1 MGLAVMMAVQT
12 PAMAAEV
19 ETLPEASAQETVQE
33 TVQEET
39 ELQTEETK
47 QQIEETQPQTLV
59 PTEVTEFEM
68 QSQTEE
74 QIETTELAE
83 IETVAQTESEAQNTP
98 TQEEIITESATETEA
113 ELESEATALIEESEE
128 LEVLSEVQTYAMPTE
143 EQNKELAD
151 KVEEI
156 IQYLNLDGKAD
167 YDKIFAIYNYV
178 CQNVEYDWAATDVDP
193 SNWDGGLGY
202 GQLAYEALCEGKAVC
217 AGIARAVNL
226 LLDRAEISNYYVSGT
241 EWGVA
246 HAWNLVE
253 LNGEYYFVDATSDLN
268 QDAYKYFLKCE
279 ADFSEHVYTSIEG
292 LDDVSS
298 IKWAEKSYCD
308 TVEGGYEKVGDFLI
322 NGGKGDITIH
332 SYIGHEEN
340 VVIPAEINGR
350 KVKSIAQ
357 YAIQYSPEMKTLTI
371 SEGVEKIASLFVN
384 WAPNLVKVSL
394 PTSAG
399 LYSASSGSFHTGISG
414 FIQQCESLEVIEVP
428 KENPYLAV
436 VDGAL
441 YDKSLTTLI
450 TYPAGSKTECVKIPE
465 GVTTI
470 SSDAFE
476 CNQYLKKVVFPDS
489 VVEIDYWAFNGC
501 SALEEINIPKNCKLI
516 GQFAFC
522 GTSIKHIKIPATVVD
537 AIFGESFM
545 GSPVETIEVE
555 EGNPYYRVENGALY
569 AENNLI
575 MYEVGS
581 RRSEFVVPEG
591 TEFIWDGAFYGASN
605 LKKVTIAS
613 TVKRIEQ
620 DCFYGC
626 SQLEEVSIKGDVL
639 EEIGVH
645 AFMNCSKL
653 KTINIPET
661 VSVIREYAFC
671 QCDSL
676 TEITLPKGL
685 KEISE
690 SLFYYCK
697 QLTTV
702 GIPAS
707 VTTIKADAFR
717 LTTVKNIYYTG
728 NEKEWEQI
736 NKGNNDFASS
746 KIFFNGEVCNHIWS
760 DEFAVDIEPTC
771 EETGQKSIH
780 CTVCGLMKKDSEQEI
795 PAKGHEFVERI
806 DIEPTCEET
815 GQKSIYCTVCGLVK
829 KDSEQEIPARG
840 HEFSEISGIMA
851 DEKIEFWHCSR
862 CNKNF
867 ADEQGTEQ
875 VTLADGWIEMSDG
888 MHYLQSGVFLIDSW
902 LTLDGYTYYL
912 GDDGVRLSWI
922 IWTSFDQDN
931 RLIQYQFDNEGHLM
945 VNCWKDEY
953 YYGEDGR
960 AYIGMHEIEG
970 AIYYFSDY
978 GIMQSDVE
986 VVENGIYYYFGADGK
1001 LTWKDEKACNHIWSD
1016 EFTIDKEPTCV
1027 EDGQKSIRC
1036 TVCGLKKEGSEQEIP
1051 RKSHRFSE
1059 RVDKKPTCDENGR
1072 KYIYCTVCEYK
1083 EEVLIPSLGHDLVHR
1098 SGTIANENIEFWH
1111 CIRCNKNFADEQG
1124 TKQITLTDGWRQDD
1138 DGNTTYIKGGEL
1150 VQNQVLEIDGN
1161 YYGFDEN
1168 GILYVNQ
1175 SFNMYKSD
1183 NGVDYVMACYRA
1195 KEDGSL
1201 YVNEWYTNQLG
1212 NHYYYG
1218 QKGEGYSGLHEVDG
1232 KNYYFSW
1239 GKVCT
1244 NQCVSENGK
1253 SYYCDPEGYVSD
1265 ISGDGWH
1272 QVGDYYFY
1280 IKKGQ
1285 HLSNTVEKTGNSY
1298 YGFDYRGVMYA
1309 NRDFSIW
1316 NFESQMSSYY
1326 RAKEDGRLYANEWY
1340 TDEWE
1345 VFYYYG
1351 EDGKAYSGLHEIDGK
1366 QYCFS
1371 EYCRRYQDQSVT
1383 IDGKS
1388 YYCKSD
1394 GSAIELQNN
1403 DWTKIDDQNLYV
1415 KDGQVLINCVEKI
1428 GDSYYGF
1435 DEKGFLIVNRSFG
1448 IWNEKNERSDE
1459 YRAKEDGHLYRN
1471 EWYVEEDRTYYYG
1484 EDGKAYS
1491 GLQEVDGIRYYFYP
1505 SGWRYQNEIV
1515 TADGKVYYCKP
1526 DGSAIELQNNDWTK
1540 VDDHFMYVKDGQ
1552 ALINCVEKIGD
1563 SYYGFNYI
1571 GVMYA
1576 NEDIILRNF
1585 EGQISSYYRA
1595 KEDGRLY
1602 VNEWYVDE
1610 RVYYF
1615 YYGDEGRAA
1624 SGLTQVDGTLY
1635 YFSENGCRYQNEKI
1649 TVDGRNY
1656 YCKSDGEVIE
1666 LQENGWI
1673 KDGENDKYV
1682 KDGQVL
1688 TDCVEKIGDSYYS
1701 FDSTGVMYRNTVLT
1715 RWDEAAQ
1722 KYTYYFIKADGRLYV
1737 NEWYEYDKYDNHG
1750 HGIWYYYGDE
1760 GKAASGL
1767 TQINGT
1773 LYYFSEDGRLYQD
1786 QTITVDG
1793 KIYYCNLDGIAV
1805 ELQNNRWTKVDGKY
1819 RYVKDGQALTNCVE
1833 KIGDFYYGFDSDGYM
1848 FADEQF
1854 NLLDS
1859 ESGNT
1864 CYYRAHEDGHLY
1876 RNEWYMNYK
1885 GLWYYFGNDAKMYF
1899 GLREVN
1905 GILYYFGSRM
1915 YQDESV
1921 TVDGK
1926 NYYCKSSG
1934 EAVELSKNGWNLV
1947 DGNYLYVKDGQL
1959 LRECLEK
1966 IGDAYYYFGY
1976 SGVMLS
1982 DTTFGLPNTEGEYR
1996 VHADG
2001 SLYISQWYRINGYW
2015 EYYGETGLRKTGWLS
2030 LGNIWY
2036 YLNEYGWMVT
2046 GWQIVAGTWYFFDGS
2061 GAMVVGWVNL
2071 NGTWYYLSGSGAM
2084 VTGWLDLNGTWYY
2097 MGADGAMLTGTQV
2110 IGGTT
2115 YIFNQDGAWVAN

>member
-1 MGLAVMMAVQT
+1 MKRFLKEMIGIMGLTMFVSSQSPVI
-12 PAMAAEV
+12 AAE
-19 ETLPEASAQETVQE
+19 ASSAK
-33 TVQEET
+33 
-39 ELQTEETK
+39 LLA
-47 QQIEETQPQTLV
+47 ETQI
-59 PTEVTEFEM
+59 
-68 QSQTEE
+68 S
-74 QIETTELAE
+74 
-83 IETVAQTESEAQNTP
+83 N
-98 TQEEIITESATETEA
+98 
-113 ELESEATALIEESEE
+113 
-128 LEVLSEVQTYAMPTE
+128 VQTYAMPTE
-143 EQNKELAD
+143 EQ
-151 KVEEI
+151 I
-156 IQYLNLDGKAD
+156 
-167 YDKIFAIYNYV
+167 
-178 CQNVEYDWAATDVDP
+178 TD
-193 SNWDGGLGY
+193 
-202 GQLAYEALCEGKAVC
+202 
-217 AGIARAVNL
+217 
-226 LLDRAEISNYYVSGT
+226 
-241 EWGVA
+241 
-246 HAWNLVE
+246 
-253 LNGEYYFVDATSDLN
+253 
-268 QDAYKYFLKCE
+268 
-279 ADFSEHVYTSIEG
+279 
-292 LDDVSS
+292 
-298 IKWAEKSYCD
+298 
-308 TVEGGYEKVGDFLI
+308 
-322 NGGKGDITIH
+322 
-332 SYIGHEEN
+332 
-340 VVIPAEINGR
+340 
-350 KVKSIAQ
+350 
-357 YAIQYSPEMKTLTI
+357 
-371 SEGVEKIASLFVN
+371 
-384 WAPNLVKVSL
+384 
-394 PTSAG
+394 
-399 LYSASSGSFHTGISG
+399 
-414 FIQQCESLEVIEVP
+414 
-428 KENPYLAV
+428 
-436 VDGAL
+436 
-441 YDKSLTTLI
+441 
-450 TYPAGSKTECVKIPE
+450 
-465 GVTTI
+465 
-470 SSDAFE
+470 
-476 CNQYLKKVVFPDS
+476 
-489 VVEIDYWAFNGC
+489 
-501 SALEEINIPKNCKLI
+501 
-516 GQFAFC
+516 
-522 GTSIKHIKIPATVVD
+522 
-537 AIFGESFM
+537 
-545 GSPVETIEVE
+545 
-555 EGNPYYRVENGALY
+555 
-569 AENNLI
+569 
-575 MYEVGS
+575 
-581 RRSEFVVPEG
+581 
-591 TEFIWDGAFYGASN
+591 
-605 LKKVTIAS
+605 
-613 TVKRIEQ
+613 
-620 DCFYGC
+620 
-626 SQLEEVSIKGDVL
+626 
-639 EEIGVH
+639 
-645 AFMNCSKL
+645 
-653 KTINIPET
+653 
-661 VSVIREYAFC
+661 
-671 QCDSL
+671 
-676 TEITLPKGL
+676 
-685 KEISE
+685 
-690 SLFYYCK
+690 
-697 QLTTV
+697 
-702 GIPAS
+702 
-707 VTTIKADAFR
+707 
-717 LTTVKNIYYTG
+717 
-728 NEKEWEQI
+728 
-736 NKGNNDFASS
+736 
-746 KIFFNGEVCNHIWS
+746 
-760 DEFAVDIEPTC
+760 
-771 EETGQKSIH
+771 
-780 CTVCGLMKKDSEQEI
+780 
-795 PAKGHEFVERI
+795 
-806 DIEPTCEET
+806 
-815 GQKSIYCTVCGLVK
+815 
-829 KDSEQEIPARG
+829 
-840 HEFSEISGIMA
+840 
-851 DEKIEFWHCSR
+851 
-862 CNKNF
+862 
-867 ADEQGTEQ
+867 
-875 VTLADGWIEMSDG
+875 
-888 MHYLQSGVFLIDSW
+888 
-902 LTLDGYTYYL
+902 
-912 GDDGVRLSWI
+912 
-922 IWTSFDQDN
+922 
-931 RLIQYQFDNEGHLM
+931 
-945 VNCWKDEY
+945 
-953 YYGEDGR
+953 
-960 AYIGMHEIEG
+960 
-970 AIYYFSDY
+970 
-978 GIMQSDVE
+978 
-986 VVENGIYYYFGADGK
+986 
-1001 LTWKDEKACNHIWSD
+1001 
-1016 EFTIDKEPTCV
+1016 
-1027 EDGQKSIRC
+1027 
-1036 TVCGLKKEGSEQEIP
+1036 
-1051 RKSHRFSE
+1051 
-1059 RVDKKPTCDENGR
+1059 
-1072 KYIYCTVCEYK
+1072 
-1083 EEVLIPSLGHDLVHR
+1083 
-1098 SGTIANENIEFWH
+1098 
-1111 CIRCNKNFADEQG
+1111 
-1124 TKQITLTDGWRQDD
+1124 QITLTDGWCQDD
-1138 DGNTTYIKGGEL
+1138 DGNITYIKGGEL

-1232 KNYYFSW
+1232 KTYYFSW

-1253 SYYCDPEGYVSD
+1253 SYYCDPEGSVSD

-1285 HLSNTVEKTGNSY
+1285 HLSNTVEKIGNSY

-1316 NFESQMSSYY
+1316 NFESQMSSDY

-1340 TDEWE
+1340 TDERE

-1388 YYCKSD
+1388 YYCKS
-1394 GSAIELQNN
+1394 
-1403 DWTKIDDQNLYV
+1403 
-1415 KDGQVLINCVEKI
+1415 
-1428 GDSYYGF
+1428 
-1435 DEKGFLIVNRSFG
+1435 
-1448 IWNEKNERSDE
+1448 
-1459 YRAKEDGHLYRN
+1459 
-1471 EWYVEEDRTYYYG
+1471 
-1484 EDGKAYS
+1484 
-1491 GLQEVDGIRYYFYP
+1491 
-1505 SGWRYQNEIV
+1505 
-1515 TADGKVYYCKP
+1515 

-1793 KIYYCNLDGIAV
+1793 KSYYCNLDGIAV

-1848 FADEQF
+1848 FTDEQF

-1885 GLWYYFGNDAKMYF
+1885 GLWYYFGDDANMYF

-1982 DTTFGLPNTEGEYR
+1982 DTTFVLPNTEGEYR

-2001 SLYISQWYRINGYW
+2001 SLYISQWYQINGYW

>member
-1 MGLAVMMAVQT
+1 MKRFLKEMIGIMGLTMFVSSQSPVIAV
-12 PAMAAEV
+12 
-19 ETLPEASAQETVQE
+19 EASSAK
-33 TVQEET
+33 
-39 ELQTEETK
+39 LLA
-47 QQIEETQPQTLV
+47 ETQI
-59 PTEVTEFEM
+59 
-68 QSQTEE
+68 S
-74 QIETTELAE
+74 
-83 IETVAQTESEAQNTP
+83 N
-98 TQEEIITESATETEA
+98 
-113 ELESEATALIEESEE
+113 
-128 LEVLSEVQTYAMPTE
+128 VQTYAMPTE
-143 EQNKELAD
+143 EQ
-151 KVEEI
+151 I
-156 IQYLNLDGKAD
+156 
-167 YDKIFAIYNYV
+167 
-178 CQNVEYDWAATDVDP
+178 TD
-193 SNWDGGLGY
+193 
-202 GQLAYEALCEGKAVC
+202 
-217 AGIARAVNL
+217 
-226 LLDRAEISNYYVSGT
+226 
-241 EWGVA
+241 
-246 HAWNLVE
+246 
-253 LNGEYYFVDATSDLN
+253 
-268 QDAYKYFLKCE
+268 
-279 ADFSEHVYTSIEG
+279 
-292 LDDVSS
+292 
-298 IKWAEKSYCD
+298 
-308 TVEGGYEKVGDFLI
+308 
-322 NGGKGDITIH
+322 
-332 SYIGHEEN
+332 
-340 VVIPAEINGR
+340 
-350 KVKSIAQ
+350 
-357 YAIQYSPEMKTLTI
+357 
-371 SEGVEKIASLFVN
+371 
-384 WAPNLVKVSL
+384 
-394 PTSAG
+394 
-399 LYSASSGSFHTGISG
+399 
-414 FIQQCESLEVIEVP
+414 
-428 KENPYLAV
+428 
-436 VDGAL
+436 
-441 YDKSLTTLI
+441 
-450 TYPAGSKTECVKIPE
+450 
-465 GVTTI
+465 
-470 SSDAFE
+470 
-476 CNQYLKKVVFPDS
+476 
-489 VVEIDYWAFNGC
+489 
-501 SALEEINIPKNCKLI
+501 
-516 GQFAFC
+516 
-522 GTSIKHIKIPATVVD
+522 
-537 AIFGESFM
+537 
-545 GSPVETIEVE
+545 
-555 EGNPYYRVENGALY
+555 
-569 AENNLI
+569 
-575 MYEVGS
+575 
-581 RRSEFVVPEG
+581 
-591 TEFIWDGAFYGASN
+591 
-605 LKKVTIAS
+605 
-613 TVKRIEQ
+613 
-620 DCFYGC
+620 
-626 SQLEEVSIKGDVL
+626 
-639 EEIGVH
+639 
-645 AFMNCSKL
+645 
-653 KTINIPET
+653 
-661 VSVIREYAFC
+661 
-671 QCDSL
+671 
-676 TEITLPKGL
+676 
-685 KEISE
+685 
-690 SLFYYCK
+690 
-697 QLTTV
+697 
-702 GIPAS
+702 
-707 VTTIKADAFR
+707 
-717 LTTVKNIYYTG
+717 
-728 NEKEWEQI
+728 
-736 NKGNNDFASS
+736 
-746 KIFFNGEVCNHIWS
+746 
-760 DEFAVDIEPTC
+760 
-771 EETGQKSIH
+771 
-780 CTVCGLMKKDSEQEI
+780 
-795 PAKGHEFVERI
+795 
-806 DIEPTCEET
+806 
-815 GQKSIYCTVCGLVK
+815 
-829 KDSEQEIPARG
+829 
-840 HEFSEISGIMA
+840 
-851 DEKIEFWHCSR
+851 
-862 CNKNF
+862 
-867 ADEQGTEQ
+867 
-875 VTLADGWIEMSDG
+875 
-888 MHYLQSGVFLIDSW
+888 
-902 LTLDGYTYYL
+902 
-912 GDDGVRLSWI
+912 
-922 IWTSFDQDN
+922 
-931 RLIQYQFDNEGHLM
+931 
-945 VNCWKDEY
+945 
-953 YYGEDGR
+953 
-960 AYIGMHEIEG
+960 
-970 AIYYFSDY
+970 
-978 GIMQSDVE
+978 
-986 VVENGIYYYFGADGK
+986 
-1001 LTWKDEKACNHIWSD
+1001 
-1016 EFTIDKEPTCV
+1016 
-1027 EDGQKSIRC
+1027 
-1036 TVCGLKKEGSEQEIP
+1036 
-1051 RKSHRFSE
+1051 
-1059 RVDKKPTCDENGR
+1059 
-1072 KYIYCTVCEYK
+1072 
-1083 EEVLIPSLGHDLVHR
+1083 
-1098 SGTIANENIEFWH
+1098 
-1111 CIRCNKNFADEQG
+1111 
-1124 TKQITLTDGWRQDD
+1124 QITLIDGWRQDD

-1212 NHYYYG
+1212 KHYYYG

-1280 IKKGQ
+1280 IKKGK
-1285 HLSNTVEKTGNSY
+1285 HLSNTVEKIGNSY

-1388 YYCKSD
+1388 YYCKS
-1394 GSAIELQNN
+1394 
-1403 DWTKIDDQNLYV
+1403 
-1415 KDGQVLINCVEKI
+1415 
-1428 GDSYYGF
+1428 
-1435 DEKGFLIVNRSFG
+1435 
-1448 IWNEKNERSDE
+1448 
-1459 YRAKEDGHLYRN
+1459 
-1471 EWYVEEDRTYYYG
+1471 
-1484 EDGKAYS
+1484 
-1491 GLQEVDGIRYYFYP
+1491 
-1505 SGWRYQNEIV
+1505 
-1515 TADGKVYYCKP
+1515 

-2001 SLYISQWYRINGYW
+2001 SLYISQWYQINGYW
-2015 EYYGETGLRKTGWLS
+2015 EYYDETGLRKTGWLS
-2030 LGNIWY
+2030 LGNTWY

-2046 GWQIVAGTWYFFDGS
+2046 GWQIVDGTWYFFDGS

>member
-1 MGLAVMMAVQT
+1 MKRFLKEMIGIMGLTMFVSSQSPVI
-12 PAMAAEV
+12 AAE
-19 ETLPEASAQETVQE
+19 ASSAK
-33 TVQEET
+33 
-39 ELQTEETK
+39 LLA
-47 QQIEETQPQTLV
+47 ETQI
-59 PTEVTEFEM
+59 
-68 QSQTEE
+68 S
-74 QIETTELAE
+74 
-83 IETVAQTESEAQNTP
+83 N
-98 TQEEIITESATETEA
+98 
-113 ELESEATALIEESEE
+113 
-128 LEVLSEVQTYAMPTE
+128 VQTYAMPTE
-143 EQNKELAD
+143 EQ
-151 KVEEI
+151 I
-156 IQYLNLDGKAD
+156 
-167 YDKIFAIYNYV
+167 
-178 CQNVEYDWAATDVDP
+178 TD
-193 SNWDGGLGY
+193 
-202 GQLAYEALCEGKAVC
+202 
-217 AGIARAVNL
+217 
-226 LLDRAEISNYYVSGT
+226 
-241 EWGVA
+241 
-246 HAWNLVE
+246 
-253 LNGEYYFVDATSDLN
+253 
-268 QDAYKYFLKCE
+268 
-279 ADFSEHVYTSIEG
+279 
-292 LDDVSS
+292 
-298 IKWAEKSYCD
+298 
-308 TVEGGYEKVGDFLI
+308 
-322 NGGKGDITIH
+322 
-332 SYIGHEEN
+332 
-340 VVIPAEINGR
+340 
-350 KVKSIAQ
+350 
-357 YAIQYSPEMKTLTI
+357 
-371 SEGVEKIASLFVN
+371 
-384 WAPNLVKVSL
+384 
-394 PTSAG
+394 
-399 LYSASSGSFHTGISG
+399 
-414 FIQQCESLEVIEVP
+414 
-428 KENPYLAV
+428 
-436 VDGAL
+436 
-441 YDKSLTTLI
+441 
-450 TYPAGSKTECVKIPE
+450 
-465 GVTTI
+465 
-470 SSDAFE
+470 
-476 CNQYLKKVVFPDS
+476 
-489 VVEIDYWAFNGC
+489 
-501 SALEEINIPKNCKLI
+501 
-516 GQFAFC
+516 
-522 GTSIKHIKIPATVVD
+522 
-537 AIFGESFM
+537 
-545 GSPVETIEVE
+545 
-555 EGNPYYRVENGALY
+555 
-569 AENNLI
+569 
-575 MYEVGS
+575 
-581 RRSEFVVPEG
+581 
-591 TEFIWDGAFYGASN
+591 
-605 LKKVTIAS
+605 
-613 TVKRIEQ
+613 
-620 DCFYGC
+620 
-626 SQLEEVSIKGDVL
+626 
-639 EEIGVH
+639 
-645 AFMNCSKL
+645 
-653 KTINIPET
+653 
-661 VSVIREYAFC
+661 
-671 QCDSL
+671 
-676 TEITLPKGL
+676 
-685 KEISE
+685 
-690 SLFYYCK
+690 
-697 QLTTV
+697 
-702 GIPAS
+702 
-707 VTTIKADAFR
+707 
-717 LTTVKNIYYTG
+717 
-728 NEKEWEQI
+728 
-736 NKGNNDFASS
+736 
-746 KIFFNGEVCNHIWS
+746 
-760 DEFAVDIEPTC
+760 
-771 EETGQKSIH
+771 
-780 CTVCGLMKKDSEQEI
+780 
-795 PAKGHEFVERI
+795 
-806 DIEPTCEET
+806 
-815 GQKSIYCTVCGLVK
+815 
-829 KDSEQEIPARG
+829 
-840 HEFSEISGIMA
+840 
-851 DEKIEFWHCSR
+851 
-862 CNKNF
+862 
-867 ADEQGTEQ
+867 
-875 VTLADGWIEMSDG
+875 
-888 MHYLQSGVFLIDSW
+888 
-902 LTLDGYTYYL
+902 
-912 GDDGVRLSWI
+912 
-922 IWTSFDQDN
+922 
-931 RLIQYQFDNEGHLM
+931 
-945 VNCWKDEY
+945 
-953 YYGEDGR
+953 
-960 AYIGMHEIEG
+960 
-970 AIYYFSDY
+970 
-978 GIMQSDVE
+978 
-986 VVENGIYYYFGADGK
+986 
-1001 LTWKDEKACNHIWSD
+1001 
-1016 EFTIDKEPTCV
+1016 
-1027 EDGQKSIRC
+1027 
-1036 TVCGLKKEGSEQEIP
+1036 
-1051 RKSHRFSE
+1051 
-1059 RVDKKPTCDENGR
+1059 
-1072 KYIYCTVCEYK
+1072 
-1083 EEVLIPSLGHDLVHR
+1083 
-1098 SGTIANENIEFWH
+1098 
-1111 CIRCNKNFADEQG
+1111 
-1124 TKQITLTDGWRQDD
+1124 QITLIDGWCQDD

-1168 GILYVNQ
+1168 GIMYVNQ

-1280 IKKGQ
+1280 IKNGQ
-1285 HLSNTVEKTGNSY
+1285 YLSNTVEKIGNSY

-1326 RAKEDGRLYANEWY
+1326 RAKEDGRLYANDWY
-1340 TDEWE
+1340 TDERE

-1351 EDGKAYSGLHEIDGK
+1351 EDGKAYSGLHEIDGI

-1415 KDGQVLINCVEKI
+1415 KDGQV
-1428 GDSYYGF
+1428 
-1435 DEKGFLIVNRSFG
+1435 
-1448 IWNEKNERSDE
+1448 
-1459 YRAKEDGHLYRN
+1459 
-1471 EWYVEEDRTYYYG
+1471 
-1484 EDGKAYS
+1484 
-1491 GLQEVDGIRYYFYP
+1491 
-1505 SGWRYQNEIV
+1505 
-1515 TADGKVYYCKP
+1515 
-1526 DGSAIELQNNDWTK
+1526 
-1540 VDDHFMYVKDGQ
+1540 
-1552 ALINCVEKIGD
+1552 LINCVEKIGD

-1899 GLREVN
+1899 GLRAVN

-2046 GWQIVAGTWYFFDGS
+2046 GWQIVDGTWYFFDGS

>member
-1 MGLAVMMAVQT
+1 MKRFLKEMIGIMGLTMFVSSQSPVI
-12 PAMAAEV
+12 AAE
-19 ETLPEASAQETVQE
+19 ASSAK
-33 TVQEET
+33 
-39 ELQTEETK
+39 LLL
-47 QQIEETQPQTLV
+47 ETQI
-59 PTEVTEFEM
+59 
-68 QSQTEE
+68 S
-74 QIETTELAE
+74 
-83 IETVAQTESEAQNTP
+83 N
-98 TQEEIITESATETEA
+98 
-113 ELESEATALIEESEE
+113 
-128 LEVLSEVQTYAMPTE
+128 VQTYAMPTE
-143 EQNKELAD
+143 EQ
-151 KVEEI
+151 I
-156 IQYLNLDGKAD
+156 
-167 YDKIFAIYNYV
+167 
-178 CQNVEYDWAATDVDP
+178 TD
-193 SNWDGGLGY
+193 
-202 GQLAYEALCEGKAVC
+202 
-217 AGIARAVNL
+217 
-226 LLDRAEISNYYVSGT
+226 
-241 EWGVA
+241 
-246 HAWNLVE
+246 
-253 LNGEYYFVDATSDLN
+253 
-268 QDAYKYFLKCE
+268 
-279 ADFSEHVYTSIEG
+279 
-292 LDDVSS
+292 
-298 IKWAEKSYCD
+298 
-308 TVEGGYEKVGDFLI
+308 
-322 NGGKGDITIH
+322 
-332 SYIGHEEN
+332 
-340 VVIPAEINGR
+340 
-350 KVKSIAQ
+350 
-357 YAIQYSPEMKTLTI
+357 
-371 SEGVEKIASLFVN
+371 
-384 WAPNLVKVSL
+384 
-394 PTSAG
+394 
-399 LYSASSGSFHTGISG
+399 
-414 FIQQCESLEVIEVP
+414 
-428 KENPYLAV
+428 
-436 VDGAL
+436 
-441 YDKSLTTLI
+441 
-450 TYPAGSKTECVKIPE
+450 
-465 GVTTI
+465 
-470 SSDAFE
+470 
-476 CNQYLKKVVFPDS
+476 
-489 VVEIDYWAFNGC
+489 
-501 SALEEINIPKNCKLI
+501 
-516 GQFAFC
+516 
-522 GTSIKHIKIPATVVD
+522 
-537 AIFGESFM
+537 
-545 GSPVETIEVE
+545 
-555 EGNPYYRVENGALY
+555 
-569 AENNLI
+569 
-575 MYEVGS
+575 
-581 RRSEFVVPEG
+581 
-591 TEFIWDGAFYGASN
+591 
-605 LKKVTIAS
+605 
-613 TVKRIEQ
+613 
-620 DCFYGC
+620 
-626 SQLEEVSIKGDVL
+626 
-639 EEIGVH
+639 
-645 AFMNCSKL
+645 
-653 KTINIPET
+653 
-661 VSVIREYAFC
+661 
-671 QCDSL
+671 
-676 TEITLPKGL
+676 
-685 KEISE
+685 
-690 SLFYYCK
+690 
-697 QLTTV
+697 
-702 GIPAS
+702 
-707 VTTIKADAFR
+707 
-717 LTTVKNIYYTG
+717 
-728 NEKEWEQI
+728 
-736 NKGNNDFASS
+736 
-746 KIFFNGEVCNHIWS
+746 
-760 DEFAVDIEPTC
+760 
-771 EETGQKSIH
+771 
-780 CTVCGLMKKDSEQEI
+780 
-795 PAKGHEFVERI
+795 
-806 DIEPTCEET
+806 
-815 GQKSIYCTVCGLVK
+815 
-829 KDSEQEIPARG
+829 
-840 HEFSEISGIMA
+840 
-851 DEKIEFWHCSR
+851 
-862 CNKNF
+862 
-867 ADEQGTEQ
+867 
-875 VTLADGWIEMSDG
+875 
-888 MHYLQSGVFLIDSW
+888 
-902 LTLDGYTYYL
+902 
-912 GDDGVRLSWI
+912 
-922 IWTSFDQDN
+922 
-931 RLIQYQFDNEGHLM
+931 
-945 VNCWKDEY
+945 
-953 YYGEDGR
+953 
-960 AYIGMHEIEG
+960 
-970 AIYYFSDY
+970 
-978 GIMQSDVE
+978 
-986 VVENGIYYYFGADGK
+986 
-1001 LTWKDEKACNHIWSD
+1001 
-1016 EFTIDKEPTCV
+1016 
-1027 EDGQKSIRC
+1027 
-1036 TVCGLKKEGSEQEIP
+1036 
-1051 RKSHRFSE
+1051 
-1059 RVDKKPTCDENGR
+1059 
-1072 KYIYCTVCEYK
+1072 
-1083 EEVLIPSLGHDLVHR
+1083 
-1098 SGTIANENIEFWH
+1098 
-1111 CIRCNKNFADEQG
+1111 
-1124 TKQITLTDGWRQDD
+1124 QITLTDGWCQDD
-1138 DGNTTYIKGGEL
+1138 DGNITYIKGGEL

-1232 KNYYFSW
+1232 KTYYFSW

-1280 IKKGQ
+1280 IKNGQ
-1285 HLSNTVEKTGNSY
+1285 YLSNTVEKIGNSY

-1316 NFESQMSSYY
+1316 NFESQMSSDY

-1340 TDEWE
+1340 TDERE

-1415 KDGQVLINCVEKI
+1415 KDGQV
-1428 GDSYYGF
+1428 
-1435 DEKGFLIVNRSFG
+1435 
-1448 IWNEKNERSDE
+1448 
-1459 YRAKEDGHLYRN
+1459 
-1471 EWYVEEDRTYYYG
+1471 
-1484 EDGKAYS
+1484 
-1491 GLQEVDGIRYYFYP
+1491 
-1505 SGWRYQNEIV
+1505 
-1515 TADGKVYYCKP
+1515 
-1526 DGSAIELQNNDWTK
+1526 
-1540 VDDHFMYVKDGQ
+1540 
-1552 ALINCVEKIGD
+1552 LINCVEKIGD

-1793 KIYYCNLDGIAV
+1793 KSYYCNLDGIAV

-1959 LRECLEK
+1959 LRECLLL
-1966 IGDAYYYFGY
+1966 F
-1976 SGVMLS
+1976 
-1982 DTTFGLPNTEGEYR
+1982 
-1996 VHADG
+1996 
-2001 SLYISQWYRINGYW
+2001 
-2015 EYYGETGLRKTGWLS
+2015 WLFRS
-2030 LGNIWY
+2030 Y
-2036 YLNEYGWMVT
+2036 
-2046 GWQIVAGTWYFFDGS
+2046 AF
-2061 GAMVVGWVNL
+2061 
-2071 NGTWYYLSGSGAM
+2071 
-2084 VTGWLDLNGTWYY
+2084 
-2097 MGADGAMLTGTQV
+2097 
-2110 IGGTT
+2110 
-2115 YIFNQDGAWVAN
+2115 

>member
-1 MGLAVMMAVQT
+1 MKRFLKEMIGIMGLTMFVSSQSPVI
-12 PAMAAEV
+12 AAE
-19 ETLPEASAQETVQE
+19 ASSAK
-33 TVQEET
+33 
-39 ELQTEETK
+39 LLA
-47 QQIEETQPQTLV
+47 ETQI
-59 PTEVTEFEM
+59 
-68 QSQTEE
+68 S
-74 QIETTELAE
+74 
-83 IETVAQTESEAQNTP
+83 N
-98 TQEEIITESATETEA
+98 
-113 ELESEATALIEESEE
+113 
-128 LEVLSEVQTYAMPTE
+128 VQTYAMPTE
-143 EQNKELAD
+143 EQ
-151 KVEEI
+151 I
-156 IQYLNLDGKAD
+156 
-167 YDKIFAIYNYV
+167 
-178 CQNVEYDWAATDVDP
+178 TD
-193 SNWDGGLGY
+193 L
-202 GQLAYEALCEGKAVC
+202 
-217 AGIARAVNL
+217 
-226 LLDRAEISNYYVSGT
+226 
-241 EWGVA
+241 
-246 HAWNLVE
+246 
-253 LNGEYYFVDATSDLN
+253 
-268 QDAYKYFLKCE
+268 
-279 ADFSEHVYTSIEG
+279 
-292 LDDVSS
+292 
-298 IKWAEKSYCD
+298 
-308 TVEGGYEKVGDFLI
+308 
-322 NGGKGDITIH
+322 
-332 SYIGHEEN
+332 
-340 VVIPAEINGR
+340 
-350 KVKSIAQ
+350 
-357 YAIQYSPEMKTLTI
+357 
-371 SEGVEKIASLFVN
+371 
-384 WAPNLVKVSL
+384 
-394 PTSAG
+394 
-399 LYSASSGSFHTGISG
+399 
-414 FIQQCESLEVIEVP
+414 
-428 KENPYLAV
+428 
-436 VDGAL
+436 
-441 YDKSLTTLI
+441 
-450 TYPAGSKTECVKIPE
+450 
-465 GVTTI
+465 
-470 SSDAFE
+470 
-476 CNQYLKKVVFPDS
+476 
-489 VVEIDYWAFNGC
+489 
-501 SALEEINIPKNCKLI
+501 
-516 GQFAFC
+516 
-522 GTSIKHIKIPATVVD
+522 
-537 AIFGESFM
+537 
-545 GSPVETIEVE
+545 
-555 EGNPYYRVENGALY
+555 
-569 AENNLI
+569 
-575 MYEVGS
+575 
-581 RRSEFVVPEG
+581 
-591 TEFIWDGAFYGASN
+591 
-605 LKKVTIAS
+605 
-613 TVKRIEQ
+613 
-620 DCFYGC
+620 
-626 SQLEEVSIKGDVL
+626 
-639 EEIGVH
+639 
-645 AFMNCSKL
+645 
-653 KTINIPET
+653 
-661 VSVIREYAFC
+661 
-671 QCDSL
+671 
-676 TEITLPKGL
+676 
-685 KEISE
+685 
-690 SLFYYCK
+690 
-697 QLTTV
+697 
-702 GIPAS
+702 
-707 VTTIKADAFR
+707 
-717 LTTVKNIYYTG
+717 
-728 NEKEWEQI
+728 
-736 NKGNNDFASS
+736 
-746 KIFFNGEVCNHIWS
+746 
-760 DEFAVDIEPTC
+760 
-771 EETGQKSIH
+771 
-780 CTVCGLMKKDSEQEI
+780 
-795 PAKGHEFVERI
+795 
-806 DIEPTCEET
+806 
-815 GQKSIYCTVCGLVK
+815 
-829 KDSEQEIPARG
+829 
-840 HEFSEISGIMA
+840 
-851 DEKIEFWHCSR
+851 
-862 CNKNF
+862 
-867 ADEQGTEQ
+867 
-875 VTLADGWIEMSDG
+875 
-888 MHYLQSGVFLIDSW
+888 
-902 LTLDGYTYYL
+902 
-912 GDDGVRLSWI
+912 
-922 IWTSFDQDN
+922 
-931 RLIQYQFDNEGHLM
+931 
-945 VNCWKDEY
+945 
-953 YYGEDGR
+953 
-960 AYIGMHEIEG
+960 
-970 AIYYFSDY
+970 
-978 GIMQSDVE
+978 
-986 VVENGIYYYFGADGK
+986 
-1001 LTWKDEKACNHIWSD
+1001 
-1016 EFTIDKEPTCV
+1016 
-1027 EDGQKSIRC
+1027 
-1036 TVCGLKKEGSEQEIP
+1036 
-1051 RKSHRFSE
+1051 
-1059 RVDKKPTCDENGR
+1059 
-1072 KYIYCTVCEYK
+1072 
-1083 EEVLIPSLGHDLVHR
+1083 
-1098 SGTIANENIEFWH
+1098 
-1111 CIRCNKNFADEQG
+1111 
-1124 TKQITLTDGWRQDD
+1124 ITLTDGWCQDD
-1138 DGNTTYIKGGEL
+1138 DGNITYIKGGEL

-1232 KNYYFSW
+1232 KTYYFSW
-1239 GKVCT
+1239 GEVCT

-1280 IKKGQ
+1280 IKNGQ
-1285 HLSNTVEKTGNSY
+1285 HLSNTVEKIGNSY
-1298 YGFDYRGVMYA
+1298 YGFDSRGVMYA

-1316 NFESQMSSYY
+1316 NFESQMSSDY

-1345 VFYYYG
+1345 VF
-1351 EDGKAYSGLHEIDGK
+1351 
-1366 QYCFS
+1366 
-1371 EYCRRYQDQSVT
+1371 
-1383 IDGKS
+1383 
-1388 YYCKSD
+1388 
-1394 GSAIELQNN
+1394 
-1403 DWTKIDDQNLYV
+1403 
-1415 KDGQVLINCVEKI
+1415 
-1428 GDSYYGF
+1428 
-1435 DEKGFLIVNRSFG
+1435 
-1448 IWNEKNERSDE
+1448 
-1459 YRAKEDGHLYRN
+1459 
-1471 EWYVEEDRTYYYG
+1471 YYYG

-1656 YCKSDGEVIE
+1656 YCKSGGEVIE
-1666 LQENGWI
+1666 IQDNGWI

-1715 RWDEAAQ
+1715 RWDEATQ

-1737 NEWYEYDKYDNHG
+1737 NEWYEYDKYDNYG

-1793 KIYYCNLDGIAV
+1793 KSYYCNLDGIAV

-1819 RYVKDGQALTNCVE
+1819 RYVKDGQVLTNCVE

-1885 GLWYYFGNDAKMYF
+1885 GLWYYFGDDAKMYF

-2046 GWQIVAGTWYFFDGS
+2046 GWQIVDGTWYFFDGS

-2097 MGADGAMLTGTQV
+2097 MGADGVMLTGTQV

>member
-1 MGLAVMMAVQT
+1 MKRFLKEMIGIMGLTMFVSSQSPVI
-12 PAMAAEV
+12 AAE
-19 ETLPEASAQETVQE
+19 ASSAK
-33 TVQEET
+33 
-39 ELQTEETK
+39 LLA
-47 QQIEETQPQTLV
+47 ETQI
-59 PTEVTEFEM
+59 
-68 QSQTEE
+68 S
-74 QIETTELAE
+74 
-83 IETVAQTESEAQNTP
+83 N
-98 TQEEIITESATETEA
+98 
-113 ELESEATALIEESEE
+113 
-128 LEVLSEVQTYAMPTE
+128 VQTYAMPTE
-143 EQNKELAD
+143 EQ
-151 KVEEI
+151 I
-156 IQYLNLDGKAD
+156 
-167 YDKIFAIYNYV
+167 
-178 CQNVEYDWAATDVDP
+178 TD
-193 SNWDGGLGY
+193 
-202 GQLAYEALCEGKAVC
+202 
-217 AGIARAVNL
+217 
-226 LLDRAEISNYYVSGT
+226 
-241 EWGVA
+241 
-246 HAWNLVE
+246 
-253 LNGEYYFVDATSDLN
+253 
-268 QDAYKYFLKCE
+268 
-279 ADFSEHVYTSIEG
+279 
-292 LDDVSS
+292 
-298 IKWAEKSYCD
+298 
-308 TVEGGYEKVGDFLI
+308 
-322 NGGKGDITIH
+322 
-332 SYIGHEEN
+332 
-340 VVIPAEINGR
+340 
-350 KVKSIAQ
+350 
-357 YAIQYSPEMKTLTI
+357 
-371 SEGVEKIASLFVN
+371 
-384 WAPNLVKVSL
+384 
-394 PTSAG
+394 
-399 LYSASSGSFHTGISG
+399 
-414 FIQQCESLEVIEVP
+414 
-428 KENPYLAV
+428 
-436 VDGAL
+436 
-441 YDKSLTTLI
+441 
-450 TYPAGSKTECVKIPE
+450 
-465 GVTTI
+465 
-470 SSDAFE
+470 
-476 CNQYLKKVVFPDS
+476 
-489 VVEIDYWAFNGC
+489 
-501 SALEEINIPKNCKLI
+501 
-516 GQFAFC
+516 
-522 GTSIKHIKIPATVVD
+522 
-537 AIFGESFM
+537 
-545 GSPVETIEVE
+545 
-555 EGNPYYRVENGALY
+555 
-569 AENNLI
+569 
-575 MYEVGS
+575 
-581 RRSEFVVPEG
+581 
-591 TEFIWDGAFYGASN
+591 
-605 LKKVTIAS
+605 
-613 TVKRIEQ
+613 
-620 DCFYGC
+620 
-626 SQLEEVSIKGDVL
+626 
-639 EEIGVH
+639 
-645 AFMNCSKL
+645 
-653 KTINIPET
+653 
-661 VSVIREYAFC
+661 
-671 QCDSL
+671 
-676 TEITLPKGL
+676 
-685 KEISE
+685 
-690 SLFYYCK
+690 
-697 QLTTV
+697 
-702 GIPAS
+702 
-707 VTTIKADAFR
+707 
-717 LTTVKNIYYTG
+717 
-728 NEKEWEQI
+728 
-736 NKGNNDFASS
+736 
-746 KIFFNGEVCNHIWS
+746 
-760 DEFAVDIEPTC
+760 
-771 EETGQKSIH
+771 
-780 CTVCGLMKKDSEQEI
+780 
-795 PAKGHEFVERI
+795 
-806 DIEPTCEET
+806 
-815 GQKSIYCTVCGLVK
+815 
-829 KDSEQEIPARG
+829 
-840 HEFSEISGIMA
+840 
-851 DEKIEFWHCSR
+851 
-862 CNKNF
+862 
-867 ADEQGTEQ
+867 
-875 VTLADGWIEMSDG
+875 
-888 MHYLQSGVFLIDSW
+888 
-902 LTLDGYTYYL
+902 
-912 GDDGVRLSWI
+912 
-922 IWTSFDQDN
+922 
-931 RLIQYQFDNEGHLM
+931 
-945 VNCWKDEY
+945 
-953 YYGEDGR
+953 
-960 AYIGMHEIEG
+960 
-970 AIYYFSDY
+970 
-978 GIMQSDVE
+978 
-986 VVENGIYYYFGADGK
+986 
-1001 LTWKDEKACNHIWSD
+1001 
-1016 EFTIDKEPTCV
+1016 
-1027 EDGQKSIRC
+1027 
-1036 TVCGLKKEGSEQEIP
+1036 
-1051 RKSHRFSE
+1051 
-1059 RVDKKPTCDENGR
+1059 
-1072 KYIYCTVCEYK
+1072 
-1083 EEVLIPSLGHDLVHR
+1083 
-1098 SGTIANENIEFWH
+1098 
-1111 CIRCNKNFADEQG
+1111 
-1124 TKQITLTDGWRQDD
+1124 QITLTDGWCQDD
-1138 DGNTTYIKGGEL
+1138 DGNITYIKGGEL

-1232 KNYYFSW
+1232 KTYYFSW

-1253 SYYCDPEGYVSD
+1253 SYYCDPEGSVSD

-1285 HLSNTVEKTGNSY
+1285 HLSNTVEKIGNSY

-1316 NFESQMSSYY
+1316 NFESQMSSDY

-1340 TDEWE
+1340 TDERE

-1388 YYCKSD
+1388 YYCKS
-1394 GSAIELQNN
+1394 
-1403 DWTKIDDQNLYV
+1403 
-1415 KDGQVLINCVEKI
+1415 
-1428 GDSYYGF
+1428 
-1435 DEKGFLIVNRSFG
+1435 
-1448 IWNEKNERSDE
+1448 
-1459 YRAKEDGHLYRN
+1459 
-1471 EWYVEEDRTYYYG
+1471 
-1484 EDGKAYS
+1484 
-1491 GLQEVDGIRYYFYP
+1491 
-1505 SGWRYQNEIV
+1505 
-1515 TADGKVYYCKP
+1515 

-1793 KIYYCNLDGIAV
+1793 KSYYCNLDGIAV

-1848 FADEQF
+1848 FTDEQF

-1885 GLWYYFGNDAKMYF
+1885 GLWYYFGDDANMYF

-1982 DTTFGLPNTEGEYR
+1982 DTTFVLPNTEGEYR

-2001 SLYISQWYRINGYW
+2001 SLYISQWYQINGYW
-2015 EYYGETGLRKTGWLS
+2015 EYYDETGLRKTGWLS
-2030 LGNIWY
+2030 LGNTWY